1 MRKQSPNKA
10 VKITRKPVGSFN
22 LQGRCEKAKLVE
34 YTSSS
39 HLKEIT
45 RRGSKAIDLEVERTE
60 AVQVTLHQRWS
71 LPCTLV
77 IPAEVASALK
87 LGTVYEIQCTIV
99 EVKEDAES

>member
-34 YTSSS
+34 YTSS
-39 HLKEIT
+39 LKEIT
-45 RRGSKAIDLEVERTE
+45 RRGSKAIDLEVGRTE